1 MDRRVTSRVNM
12 FNTFL
17 AVCALNLEALGR
29 IPALLLK
36 LNILKAAVTEVKALM
51 KRVPPNKKGDAD
63 AKAGYKLELSL
74 LLGALCG
81 AGKSYAKD
89 IKDMILWAKFNLP
102 ESSFVNMRD
111 SELIETTQYVV
122 DLQTIHAAPL
132 KDYGVDAEYMAKV
145 NTALENFVA
154 VNPLPSAGTSTDKA
168 LREALLSKT
177 FETTDYVYNDFLEA
191 AKMLKV
197 SNFELYNSLENASL
211 LKNQGLRHEPQ
222 DAEAIALKE
231 QKKLDA
237 AAKRHA
243 AKLAKIQAA
252 EQRKQAE
259 ASQKLEMELA
269 KLADNEQAGETTQLL
284 TPTELPGDA
293 ANPVVSSNG
302 AEVGV

>member
-17 AVCALNLEALGR
+17 AVCTLNLEALGR

-74 LLGALCG
+74 LLGSLCG

-89 IKDMILWAKFNLP
+89 MKDMILWAKFNLP
-102 ESSFVNMRD
+102 ESSFINMRD

-122 DLQTIHAAPL
+122 DLQTVHAAPL
-132 KDYGVDAEYMAKV
+132 KDYGVDVEYMAKV
-145 NTALENFVA
+145 NTALGNFET

-197 SNFELYNSLENASL
+197 SNFELYNALENASL
-211 LKNQGLRHEPQ
+211 IKNQGLRHEPQ
-222 DAEAIALKE
+222 DAEAIALQQ
-231 QKKLDA
+231 QKILDA

-243 AKLAKIQAA
+243 AKMAKIQAA

-259 ASQKLEMELA
+259 ASQKLEIEVA
-269 KLADNEQAGETTQLL
+269 KMTADGQAAETTQLL
-284 TPTELPGDA
+284 SSEES
-293 ANPVVSSNG
+293 PVNAGSPAPNSNG
-302 AEVGV
+302 VEVGA